1 MRKRGKA
8 VLVRLNEQEYVHLK
22 RQSEITGLKMEPLV
36 RQLILGR
43 DVKLRPPENL
53 AALLRQMSA
62 MGNNINQI
70 AKVANSSKFI
80 RSEDMEAIQK
90 MQDELWQAIKEL
102 RKNQLEGGMLWDIQ
116 RSLPSGNRYT
126 YRWLMRPTKKRP
138 VWIGW

>member
-1 MRKRGKA
+1 MRKRMIKIS
-8 VLVRLNEQEYVHLK
+8 VRLNEQEHTHLK
-22 RQSEITGLKMEPLV
+22 RLSETTGLKMEPLV

-43 DVKLRPPENL
+43 ELKPRPPENL
-53 AALLRQMSA
+53 AALLWQMSA

-102 RKNQLEGGMLWDIQ
+102 
-116 RSLPSGNRYT
+116 
-126 YRWLMRPTKKRP
+126 
-138 VWIGW
+138 

>member
-1 MRKRGKA
+1 MRKRMIKIS
-8 VLVRLNEQEYVHLK
+8 VRLNEQEHTHLK
-22 RQSEITGLKMEPLV
+22 RLSETTGLKMEPLV

-43 DVKLRPPENL
+43 ELKPRPPENL

-102 RKNQLEGGMLWDIQ
+102 
-116 RSLPSGNRYT
+116 
-126 YRWLMRPTKKRP
+126 
-138 VWIGW
+138 

>member
-22 RQSEITGLKMEPLV
+22 RLSETSGLKMEPLI

-43 DVKLRPPENL
+43 DIKPRPPENL

-70 AKVANSSKFI
+70 AKMANSSKFI

-102 RKNQLEGGMLWDIQ
+102 
-116 RSLPSGNRYT
+116 
-126 YRWLMRPTKKRP
+126 
-138 VWIGW
+138 

>member
-1 MRKRGKA
+1 MRKRMIKIS
-8 VLVRLNEQEYVHLK
+8 VRLNEQEHTHLK
-22 RQSEITGLKMEPLV
+22 RLSEITGLKMEPLV

-43 DVKLRPPENL
+43 ELKPRPPENL

-70 AKVANSSKFI
+70 AKTANSSKFI

-102 RKNQLEGGMLWDIQ
+102 
-116 RSLPSGNRYT
+116 
-126 YRWLMRPTKKRP
+126 
-138 VWIGW
+138 

>member
-1 MRKRGKA
+1 MRKRMIKIS
-8 VLVRLNEQEYVHLK
+8 VRLNEQEHTHLK
-22 RQSEITGLKMEPLV
+22 RLSEITGLKMEPLV

-43 DVKLRPPENL
+43 ELKPRPPENL

-80 RSEDMEAIQK
+80 RSEDIEAIQK

-102 RKNQLEGGMLWDIQ
+102 
-116 RSLPSGNRYT
+116 
-126 YRWLMRPTKKRP
+126 
-138 VWIGW
+138 

>member
-1 MRKRGKA
+1 MRKRMIKIS
-8 VLVRLNEQEYVHLK
+8 VRLNEQEHTHLK
-22 RQSEITGLKMEPLV
+22 RLSEITGLKMEPLV

-43 DVKLRPPENL
+43 ELKPRPPENL

-102 RKNQLEGGMLWDIQ
+102 
-116 RSLPSGNRYT
+116 
-126 YRWLMRPTKKRP
+126 
-138 VWIGW
+138 

>member
-8 VLVRLNEQEYVHLK
+8 VLVRLNEQEYAHLK
-22 RQSEITGLKMEPLV
+22 QLSETTGLKMEPLV

-43 DVKLRPPENL
+43 ELKPRPPENL

-80 RSEDMEAIQK
+80 RSEDIEAIQK

-102 RKNQLEGGMLWDIQ
+102 
-116 RSLPSGNRYT
+116 
-126 YRWLMRPTKKRP
+126 
-138 VWIGW
+138 

>member
-1 MRKRGKA
+1 MRKRMIKIS
-8 VLVRLNEQEYVHLK
+8 VRLNEEEYIHLK

-43 DVKLRPPENL
+43 ELKPRPPENL

-70 AKVANSSKFI
+70 AKVSNSSKFI
-80 RSEDMEAIQK
+80 RSEDIEAIQK

-102 RKNQLEGGMLWDIQ
+102 
-116 RSLPSGNRYT
+116 
-126 YRWLMRPTKKRP
+126 
-138 VWIGW
+138 

>member
-1 MRKRGKA
+1 M
-8 VLVRLNEQEYVHLK
+8 RLNEQEYAHLK
-22 RQSEITGLKMEPLV
+22 RLSEITGLKMEPLV

-43 DVKLRPPENL
+43 DVKPRPPENL

-80 RSEDMEAIQK
+80 RSEDIEAIQK

-102 RKNQLEGGMLWDIQ
+102 
-116 RSLPSGNRYT
+116 
-126 YRWLMRPTKKRP
+126 
-138 VWIGW
+138 

>member
-43 DVKLRPPENL
+43 DVKPRPPENL
-53 AALLRQMSA
+53 AELLRQISA

-102 RKNQLEGGMLWDIQ
+102 
-116 RSLPSGNRYT
+116 
-126 YRWLMRPTKKRP
+126 
-138 VWIGW
+138 

>member
-62 MGNNINQI
+62 MP
-70 AKVANSSKFI
+70 
-80 RSEDMEAIQK
+80 
-90 MQDELWQAIKEL
+90 
-102 RKNQLEGGMLWDIQ
+102 EGT
-116 RSLPSGNRYT
+116 LPSA
-126 YRWLMRPTKKRP
+126 
-138 VWIGW
+138 

>member
-1 MRKRGKA
+1 M
-8 VLVRLNEQEYVHLK
+8 RLNEQEYAHLK
-22 RQSEITGLKMEPLV
+22 RQSEITGLKMEPLI

-43 DVKLRPPENL
+43 DVKPRPPENL

-80 RSEDMEAIQK
+80 RSEDIEAIQK

-102 RKNQLEGGMLWDIQ
+102 
-116 RSLPSGNRYT
+116 
-126 YRWLMRPTKKRP
+126 
-138 VWIGW
+138 

>member
-8 VLVRLNEQEYVHLK
+8 VLVRLNEQEHAHLK
-22 RQSEITGLKMEPLV
+22 RLSETTGLKMEPLI

-43 DVKLRPPENL
+43 DIKPRPPENL

-80 RSEDMEAIQK
+80 RSEDIEAIQK
-90 MQDELWQAIKEL
+90 MQGELWQAIRDL
-102 RKNQLEGGMLWDIQ
+102 
-116 RSLPSGNRYT
+116 
-126 YRWLMRPTKKRP
+126 
-138 VWIGW
+138 

>member
-8 VLVRLNEQEYVHLK
+8 VLVRLNEQEYAHLK
-22 RQSEITGLKMEPLV
+22 RLSETSGLKMEPLI

-43 DVKLRPPENL
+43 ELKRHPPENL

-80 RSEDMEAIQK
+80 RSEDIEAIQK
-90 MQDELWQAIKEL
+90 MQGELWQAIRDL
-102 RKNQLEGGMLWDIQ
+102 
-116 RSLPSGNRYT
+116 
-126 YRWLMRPTKKRP
+126 
-138 VWIGW
+138 

>member
-36 RQLILGR
+36 RQLILGW
-43 DVKLRPPENL
+43 DVKPRPPENL

-62 MGNNINQI
+62 IGNNINQI

-102 RKNQLEGGMLWDIQ
+102 
-116 RSLPSGNRYT
+116 
-126 YRWLMRPTKKRP
+126 
-138 VWIGW
+138 

>member
-43 DVKLRPPENL
+43 DVKLRPLENL

-80 RSEDMEAIQK
+80 RSEDIAAIQK
-90 MQDELWQAIKEL
+90 MQDELWQSIKEL
-102 RKNQLEGGMLWDIQ
+102 
-116 RSLPSGNRYT
+116 
-126 YRWLMRPTKKRP
+126 
-138 VWIGW
+138 